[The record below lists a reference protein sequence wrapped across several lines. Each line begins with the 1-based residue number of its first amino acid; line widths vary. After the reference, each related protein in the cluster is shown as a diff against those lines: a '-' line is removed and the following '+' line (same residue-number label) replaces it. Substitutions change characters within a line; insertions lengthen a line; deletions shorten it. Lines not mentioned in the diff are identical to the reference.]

1 MPAESRS
8 SSYASHL
15 LKLAGILLILGIVVD
30 YLTLAFPPNFLDN
43 EWLANLIDQFVGRGV
58 VPLLGLALLFW
69 GMWMDDSIN
78 RGNARKLLTPAVL
91 LAAGFGVMFLLFT
104 PLYFNSNR
112 LVSAASS
119 QVINKEAETAAQ
131 QLDRQLTMRQGQVN
145 ALLSN
150 REQAA
155 RLDAELQND
164 QVTSADKAQLQ
175 ELKETLD
182 RVKNDPKLL
191 ASEVAK
197 ARAAGIKQIEER
209 QSQAKSSL
217 QEEMRRARLRI
228 TSVSFVLAVGYLMV
242 GWTGLGVMKGNQ
254 TNLSTKDLAAKK
266 SRSKKSR
273 QKRMGKGNA

>member
-1 MPAESRS
+1 MQAENRS
-8 SSYASHL
+8 SSYVSQL
-15 LKLAGILLILGIVVD
+15 LKLAGATLILGIMVD
-30 YLTLAFPPNFLDN
+30 YLTLAFPPNFLNN

-78 RGNARKLLTPAVL
+78 RESARKLLTPAVL
-91 LAAGFGVMFLLFT
+91 LAAGLGVMFLLFT

-119 QVINKEAETAAQ
+119 QEINKEAETAAQ
-131 QLDRQLTMRQGQVN
+131 QLERQLTMRQGQVN

-150 REQAA
+150 SEQAA
-155 RLDAELQND
+155 MLSAELQND
-164 QVTSADKAQLQ
+164 QVTPADKAQLQ
-175 ELKETLD
+175 ELKEILD

-191 ASEVAK
+191 ETEVAK

-209 QSQAKSSL
+209 QGQAKSRL

-228 TSVSFVLAVGYLMV
+228 MSISFVLAVGYLMV
-242 GWTGLGVMKGNQ
+242 SWTGFGIVPGNP
-254 TNLSTKDLAAKK
+254 TRSSGKK
-266 SRSKKSR
+266 SRSKSSR

>member
-1 MPAESRS
+1 MQAESQFS
-8 SSYASHL
+8 SNVSHL
-15 LKLAGILLILGIVVD
+15 LKLTGLILILGIIVD

-69 GMWMDDSIN
+69 GMLMDDSIN
-78 RGNARKLLTPAVL
+78 RGSARKLLTPAVL
-91 LAAGFGVMFLLFT
+91 LAAGLGVMFLLFT

-119 QVINKEAETAAQ
+119 QEINKEAETAAQ

-145 ALLSN
+145 ALISN
-150 REQAA
+150 SEQAA
-155 RLDAELQND
+155 RLDAELQKAPIA
-164 QVTSADKAQLQ
+164 SADKAQLQ

-209 QSQAKSSL
+209 QGQAKLRL

-228 TSVSFVLAVGYLMV
+228 TSISFVLAVGYLMV
-242 GWTGLGVMKGNQ
+242 SWTGFSVMKGNR
-254 TNLSTKDLAAKK
+254 THSSAKNSSAKK
-266 SRSKKSR
+266 SRLRNLR
-273 QKRMGKGNA
+273 QKRTGKGNA

>member
-1 MPAESRS
+1 MQTESQS
-8 SSYASHL
+8 SSNVPHL
-15 LKLAGILLILGIVVD
+15 LKLTGLILILGIIVD

-58 VPLLGLALLFW
+58 VPLIGLALLFW
-69 GMWMDDSIN
+69 GMLMDDSIN
-78 RGNARKLLTPAVL
+78 QGAARRLLTPAVL

-119 QVINKEAETAAQ
+119 QAINQEAETAAQ

-145 ALLSN
+145 ALISN

-155 RLDAELQND
+155 KLDAELQNA

-197 ARAAGIKQIEER
+197 ARAVGIEQIEAR
-209 QSQAKSSL
+209 QGQAKLNL

-228 TSVSFVLAVGYLMV
+228 TSISFILAVGYLMV
-242 GWTGLGVMKGNQ
+242 SWTGFGVMKGNQ
-254 TNLSTKDLAAKK
+254 TYLPAKK
-266 SRSKKSR
+266 SRSRNSR
-273 QKRMGKGNA
+273 QKRMGKGSA

>member
-1 MPAESRS
+1 MQAESRS
-8 SSYASHL
+8 SSYVSNL
-15 LKLAGILLILGIVVD
+15 LKLAGVALILGIIVD
-30 YLTLAFPPNFLDN
+30 YLTLAFPPDFLNN

-69 GMWMDDSIN
+69 GMEIDDSIN
-78 RGNARKLLTPAVL
+78 RGITRKLLAPAVL
-91 LAAGFGVMFLLFT
+91 LAAGLGVMFLLFT

-112 LVSAASS
+112 LISAASS
-119 QVINKEAETAAQ
+119 QAINKEAETAAQ

-150 REQAA
+150 SEQAA
-155 RLDAELQND
+155 RLDVELQND
-164 QVTSADKAQLQ
+164 QVNATDKAQLRD
-175 ELKETLD
+175 LKETLD

-209 QSQAKSSL
+209 QGQAKASL
-217 QEEMRRARLRI
+217 QAEMRRARLRI
-228 TSVSFVLAVGYLMV
+228 TSISFVLAVGYLIV
-242 GWTGLGVMKGNQ
+242 GWTGFGVMRRSQ
-254 TNLSTKDLAAKK
+254 THTPTKK
-266 SRSKKSR
+266 SRSRNSR

>member
-1 MPAESRS
+1 
-8 SSYASHL
+8 
-15 LKLAGILLILGIVVD
+15 
-30 YLTLAFPPNFLDN
+30 
-43 EWLANLIDQFVGRGV
+43 
-58 VPLLGLALLFW
+58 
-69 GMWMDDSIN
+69 
-78 RGNARKLLTPAVL
+78 
-91 LAAGFGVMFLLFT
+91 MFLLFT

-119 QVINKEAETAAQ
+119 QEINQEAETAAQ

-145 ALLSN
+145 ALISN
-150 REQAA
+150 SEQAA
-155 RLDAELQND
+155 RLDAELQNA
-164 QVTSADKAQLQ
+164 QVASPDKAQLQ

-209 QSQAKSSL
+209 QGQAKLNL

-228 TSVSFVLAVGYLMV
+228 TSISFVLAVGYLMV
-242 GWTGLGVMKGNQ
+242 SWTGFGVMKGNQ
-254 TNLSTKDLAAKK
+254 THLSAKDLAAKK
-266 SRSKKSR
+266 SRARNSR

>member
-1 MPAESRS
+1 MQAESRP
-8 SSYASHL
+8 SSYVSHL
-15 LKLAGILLILGIVVD
+15 LKLAGAVLILGIIVD
-30 YLTLAFPPNFLDN
+30 YLTLALPPDFLNN

-69 GMWMDDSIN
+69 GMEMDDSID
-78 RGNARKLLTPAVL
+78 RGAARKLFAPAVL

-119 QVINKEAETAAQ
+119 QEINKEAETAAQ

-150 REQAA
+150 SEQAA
-155 RLDAELQND
+155 RLNADLQND
-164 QVTSADKAQLQ
+164 QVASADKVQLQ

-209 QSQAKSSL
+209 QGQAKSSL

-228 TSVSFVLAVGYLMV
+228 TSISFVLAVGYLMIS
-242 GWTGLGVMKGNQ
+242 WTGFGVMKGNQ
-254 TNLSTKDLAAKK
+254 THLSTKNSTAKK
-266 SRSKKSR
+266 SRPRNSR
-273 QKRMGKGNA
+273 QKRMDKGNA

>member
-1 MPAESRS
+1 MQAESRS
-8 SSYASHL
+8 SSHVSHL
-15 LKLAGILLILGIVVD
+15 LKLAGVLLILGIVVD
-30 YLTLAFPPNFLDN
+30 YLTLALPPDFLNN

-69 GMWMDDSIN
+69 GLWMDDSIN
-78 RGNARKLLTPAVL
+78 RGVARKLVTPAVL

-119 QVINKEAETAAQ
+119 QEINKEAETAAQ

-150 REQAA
+150 SEQVA
-155 RLDAELQND
+155 RLNADLQND
-164 QVTSADKAQLQ
+164 QVASADKAQLQ

-197 ARAAGIKQIEER
+197 ARAAGIKQIEAR
-209 QSQAKSSL
+209 QDQAKLNL

-228 TSVSFVLAVGYLMV
+228 TSISFVLAVGYLMV
-242 GWTGLGVMKGNQ
+242 SWTGFGVMKGNQ
-254 TNLSTKDLAAKK
+254 THLPAKK
-266 SRSKKSR
+266 SRSKNSR